1 VVIQDRFDRNPLS
14 SFILLYVLMYGAFGV
29 ASPFWPRFFES
40 RGLGPEELGALLA
53 LGTAVRLVSGPL
65 AGRVAD
71 RLGARR
77 AILAICIVMSGL
89 FALGL
94 LPAESFGLLLLASLC
109 QATTLA
115 PVTTL
120 ADALALREASA
131 AGNANGRRFEYGWV
145 RGAGSAA
152 FIAGTLIA
160 GQIVSSVGLSSI
172 VLVHAGL
179 LAASG
184 AVAYLRIGSASRH
197 EERAEPAASSLAVF
211 APLLR
216 IALFRRL
223 LVVAAL
229 ILGSH
234 AVHDAFAVIRW
245 NAAGIGPG
253 MTSLLWSLSVAGEVI
268 VFFLIGPSLVA
279 RVGPAAAAA
288 IAAGAGILRWGV
300 MALSAAPLALAIV
313 QPLHGFTFALL
324 HLACMRLLTQIVPP
338 QLAATGQAIYALA
351 VAATTALL
359 TFAAGALYAHW
370 GAAAFFVMAALCA
383 AALPL
388 TWGLRPPAPADAKSP
403 HGNR

>member
-1 VVIQDRFDRNPLS
+1 MVIQFRFDRDPLS

-40 RGLGPEELGALLA
+40 RGLGPEELGLLLA
-53 LGTAVRLVSGPL
+53 LGTAARLVSGPL

-71 RLGARR
+71 RFGARR
-77 AILAICIVMSGL
+77 AILAICIVISGL

-94 LPAESFGLLLLASLC
+94 LPAESFWLLLLVSLG
-109 QATTLA
+109 QATSLA

-120 ADALALREASA
+120 ADALALRQAREAERV
-131 AGNANGRRFEYGWV
+131 AGGRFEYGWV

-152 FIAGTLIA
+152 FIGGTLIA

-179 LAASG
+179 LAAAA
-184 AVAYLRIGSASRH
+184 AVAYLSIGSARPH
-197 EERAEPAASSLAVF
+197 EEKAERAASPLAGF

-223 LVVAAL
+223 LLVAAL

-253 MTSLLWSLSVAGEVI
+253 MSSLLWSLSVAGEVI
-268 VFFLIGPSLVA
+268 VFFLIGPTLVA
-279 RVGPAAAAA
+279 RLGPAAAAA
-288 IAAGAGILRWGV
+288 IAAGAGFLRWVV
-300 MALSAAPLALAIV
+300 MGLSAAPLVLAIV

-338 QLAATGQAIYALA
+338 QLAATAQAIYALA
-351 VAATTALL
+351 AAATTALL
-359 TFAAGALYAHW
+359 TFAAGALYARW
-370 GAAAFFVMAALCA
+370 GAAAFFAMAGLCA
-383 AALPL
+383 VALPL
-388 TWGLRPPAPADAKSP
+388 TSGLREPAHSDAKSP
-403 HGNR
+403 HRN

>member
-1 VVIQDRFDRNPLS
+1 MVQYRFDRNPLS

-40 RGLGPEELGALLA
+40 RGLEPEKLGVLLA
-53 LGTAVRLVSGPL
+53 LGTAVRLVSGPF

-77 AILAICIVMSGL
+77 AILAICIVMSAL

-94 LPAESFGLLLLASLC
+94 LPAEGFWPLLLVSLC
-109 QATTLA
+109 QASSLA

-120 ADALALREASA
+120 ADALALREAS
-131 AGNANGRRFEYGWV
+131 GTGSANERRRFEYGWV

-152 FIAGTLIA
+152 FIAGTLVA
-160 GQIVSSVGLSSI
+160 GQIVSTAGLSSI

-179 LAASG
+179 LAASA
-184 AVAYLRIGSASRH
+184 AVACLLIGSASRR
-197 EERAEPAASSLAVF
+197 EERAEPAASSLAGF

-216 IALFRRL
+216 MALFRRL
-223 LVVAAL
+223 LLVAAL

-245 NAAGIGPG
+245 NAAGISPA
-253 MTSLLWSLSVAGEVI
+253 MASLLWSLSVAGEVI
-268 VFFLIGPSLVA
+268 VFFLIGPRLVT
-279 RVGPAAAAA
+279 RLGPAAAAA
-288 IAAGAGILRWGV
+288 IAAGAGILRWVV
-300 MALSAAPLALAIV
+300 MALSAAPLALALA

-351 VAATTALL
+351 AAATTALL
-359 TFAAGALYAHW
+359 TLAAGALYARW

-388 TWGLRPPAPADAKSP
+388 TWGLRGPGPADAKSP

>member
-1 VVIQDRFDRNPLS
+1 VVIQDRLDQNPLS
-14 SFILLYVLMYGAFGV
+14 HFIFLYVLMYGAFGV

-40 RGLGPEELGALLA
+40 RGLGPEELGVLLA
-53 LGTAVRLVSGPL
+53 LGTAVRLVSGPF

-77 AILAICIVMSGL
+77 AILAVCIVLSGL

-94 LPAESFGLLLLASLC
+94 LPAESFWLLLLVSLC
-109 QATTLA
+109 QAASLA

-120 ADALALREASA
+120 ADALALRETSG

-152 FIAGTLIA
+152 FIGGTLIA
-160 GQIVSSVGLSSI
+160 GQIVSGAGLSSI
-172 VLVHAGL
+172 VVVHAGL
-179 LAASG
+179 LAASA
-184 AVAYLRIGSASRH
+184 AVAYLLIGSVSRH
-197 EERAEPAASSLAVF
+197 EERAEPAASTLAGF

-223 LVVAAL
+223 LLVAAL

-253 MTSLLWSLSVAGEVI
+253 MASLLWSLSVAGEVI
-268 VFFLIGPSLVA
+268 VFFLLGPALMA
-279 RVGPAAAAA
+279 RVGPAVAAA
-288 IAAGAGILRWGV
+288 IAAGAGILRWLV
-300 MALSAAPLALAIV
+300 MALSTAPLALAIV
-313 QPLHGFTFALL
+313 QPLHGLTFALL

-351 VAATTALL
+351 AAGTTALL
-359 TFAAGALYAHW
+359 TLAAGALYARW

-383 AALPL
+383 VALPL
-388 TWGLRPPAPADAKSP
+388 TLGLRGPASADAKSP
-403 HGNR
+403 HPSR

>member
-1 VVIQDRFDRNPLS
+1 MVIQFRFDRDPLS

-40 RGLGPEELGALLA
+40 RGLGPEELGLLLA
-53 LGTAVRLVSGPL
+53 LGTAARLVSGPF

-71 RLGARR
+71 RFGARR
-77 AILAICIVMSGL
+77 AILAICIVISGL

-94 LPAESFGLLLLASLC
+94 LPAESFWLLLLVSLG
-109 QATTLA
+109 QATSLA

-120 ADALALREASA
+120 ADALALRQAREAERV
-131 AGNANGRRFEYGWV
+131 AGGRFEYGWV

-152 FIAGTLIA
+152 FIGGTLIA

-179 LAASG
+179 LAAAA
-184 AVAYLRIGSASRH
+184 AVAYLSIGSASPH
-197 EERAEPAASSLAVF
+197 EEKAERAASPLAGF

-216 IALFRRL
+216 IALFRGL
-223 LVVAAL
+223 LLVAAL

-253 MTSLLWSLSVAGEVI
+253 MSSLLWSLSVAGEVI
-268 VFFLIGPSLVA
+268 VFFLIGPTLVA
-279 RVGPAAAAA
+279 RLGPAAAAA
-288 IAAGAGILRWGV
+288 IAAGAGFLRWVV
-300 MALSAAPLALAIV
+300 MGLSAAPLVLAIV

-338 QLAATGQAIYALA
+338 QLAATAQAIYALA
-351 VAATTALL
+351 AAATTALL
-359 TFAAGALYAHW
+359 TFAAGALYARC
-370 GAAAFFVMAALCA
+370 GAAAFFAMAGLCA
-383 AALPL
+383 VALPL
-388 TWGLRPPAPADAKSP
+388 TSGLREPAHSDAKSP
-403 HGNR
+403 HRN

>member
-1 VVIQDRFDRNPLS
+1 MVLQFRFHRDPLP

-40 RGLGPEELGALLA
+40 RGLGPEELGLLLA
-53 LGTAVRLVSGPL
+53 LGTAARLASGPI

-71 RLGARR
+71 RYGARR
-77 AILAICIVMSGL
+77 AILAICIVISGL

-94 LPAESFGLLLLASLC
+94 LPAESFWLLLLVSLG
-109 QATTLA
+109 QAAFLA

-120 ADALALREASA
+120 ADALALRQAREAERV
-131 AGNANGRRFEYGWV
+131 AGGRFEYGWV

-152 FIAGTLIA
+152 FIGGTLIA
-160 GQIVSSVGLSSI
+160 GQIVSLVGLSSI

-179 LAASG
+179 LGAAA
-184 AVAYLRIGSASRH
+184 AVAYLSIRGASPQ
-197 EERAEPAASSLAVF
+197 EEKAERAASPLAGF

-223 LVVAAL
+223 LLVAAL

-253 MTSLLWSLSVAGEVI
+253 MASLLWSLSVAGEVI
-268 VFFLIGPSLVA
+268 VFFLIGPTLVA
-279 RVGPAAAAA
+279 RLGPAAAAA
-288 IAAGAGILRWGV
+288 IAAGAGFLRWVV
-300 MALSAAPLALAIV
+300 MGLSAAPLALAIV

-338 QLAATGQAIYALA
+338 QLAATAQAIYALA
-351 VAATTALL
+351 AAATTALL
-359 TFAAGALYAHW
+359 TFAAGALYARW
-370 GAAAFFVMAALCA
+370 GAAAFFAMAGLCA
-383 AALPL
+383 VALPL
-388 TWGLRPPAPADAKSP
+388 TSGLRGPDHSDPKSP
-403 HGNR
+403 HRNW

>member
-1 VVIQDRFDRNPLS
+1 MEIQHCFDRRPLS

-40 RGLGPEELGALLA
+40 RGLRPEELGVLLA
-53 LGTAVRLVSGPL
+53 LGTAIRLVSGPL

-77 AILAICIVMSGL
+77 AILAICIIMSGL
-89 FALGL
+89 LALGL
-94 LPAESFGLLLLASLC
+94 LPAETFWLLLLVSVC
-109 QATTLA
+109 QAATLA

-120 ADALALREASA
+120 ADALALRETSESR
-131 AGNANGRRFEYGWV
+131 NAHGRRFEYGWV

-152 FIAGTLIA
+152 FIAGTLVA
-160 GQIVSSVGLSSI
+160 GQIVSTAGLSSI

-179 LAASG
+179 LAAS
-184 AVAYLRIGSASRH
+184 ATVAYLLLGSKSRE
-197 EERAEPAASSLAVF
+197 EERAEPAASSFAGF

-223 LVVAAL
+223 LLVAAL

-253 MTSLLWSLSVAGEVI
+253 MASLLWSLSVAGEVI
-268 VFFLIGPSLVA
+268 VFFLVGPSLVA

-288 IAAGAGILRWGV
+288 IAAGAGILRWVV

-324 HLACMRLLTQIVPP
+324 HLACMRLLTQVVPP
-338 QLAATGQAIYALA
+338 PLAATGQAIYALA

-359 TFAAGALYAHW
+359 TFAAGALYARW

-383 AALPL
+383 GALPL
-388 TWGLRPPAPADAKSP
+388 TSGLREPAPVDAKSP
-403 HGNR
+403 HRNR

>member
-1 VVIQDRFDRNPLS
+1 VVIQFRFDRDPLS

-40 RGLGPEELGALLA
+40 RGLGPEELGLLLA
-53 LGTAVRLVSGPL
+53 LGTAARLVSGPL

-71 RLGARR
+71 RFGARR
-77 AILAICIVMSGL
+77 AILAICIVISGL

-94 LPAESFGLLLLASLC
+94 LPAESFWLLLLVSLG
-109 QATTLA
+109 QATSLA

-120 ADALALREASA
+120 ADALALRQAREAERV
-131 AGNANGRRFEYGWV
+131 AGGRFEYGWV

-152 FIAGTLIA
+152 FIGGTLIA

-179 LAASG
+179 LAAAA
-184 AVAYLRIGSASRH
+184 AVAYLSIGSARPH
-197 EERAEPAASSLAVF
+197 EEKAERAASPLAGF

-223 LVVAAL
+223 LLVAAL

-253 MTSLLWSLSVAGEVI
+253 MSSLLWSLSVAGEVI
-268 VFFLIGPSLVA
+268 VFFLIGPTLVA
-279 RVGPAAAAA
+279 RLGPAAAAA
-288 IAAGAGILRWGV
+288 IAAGAGFLRWVV
-300 MALSAAPLALAIV
+300 MGLSAAPLVLAIV

-338 QLAATGQAIYALA
+338 QLAATAQAIYALA
-351 VAATTALL
+351 AAATTALL
-359 TFAAGALYAHW
+359 TFAAGALYARW
-370 GAAAFFVMAALCA
+370 GAAAFFAMAGLCA
-383 AALPL
+383 VALPL
-388 TWGLRPPAPADAKSP
+388 TSGLREPAHSDAKSP
-403 HGNR
+403 HRN

>member
-1 VVIQDRFDRNPLS
+1 MIQDRPDRNPLS
-14 SFILLYVLMYGAFGV
+14 HFILLYVLMYAAFGV

-40 RGLGPEELGALLA
+40 RGLAPEELGVLLA
-53 LGTAVRLVSGPL
+53 LGTAVRLVSGPF

-77 AILAICIVMSGL
+77 AILTICIVMSGL

-94 LPAESFGLLLLASLC
+94 LPAESFWLLLLVSLC
-109 QATTLA
+109 QAASLA

-120 ADALALREASA
+120 ADALALRETNR
-131 AGNANGRRFEYGWV
+131 AGNATGRRFEYGWV

-172 VLVHAGL
+172 ALVHAGL
-179 LAASG
+179 LLAAA
-184 AVAYLRIGSASRH
+184 AVAYLLIRGASPH
-197 EERAEPAASSLAVF
+197 EERAEPAASPLEGF

-223 LVVAAL
+223 LLVAAL

-253 MTSLLWSLSVAGEVI
+253 MASLLWSLSVAGEVI
-268 VFFLIGPSLVA
+268 VFFLIGPPLMA
-279 RVGPAAAAA
+279 RVGPAVAAA
-288 IAAGAGILRWGV
+288 IAAGAGIVRWVV

-351 VAATTALL
+351 AATTTAFVTL
-359 TFAAGALYAHW
+359 AAGALYARW
-370 GAAAFFVMAALCA
+370 GGAAFFVMAALCA
-383 AALPL
+383 AALSL
-388 TWGLRPPAPADAKSP
+388 TSGLREQAPADAKSP

>member
-1 VVIQDRFDRNPLS
+1 MVIQFRFDRDPLS

-40 RGLGPEELGALLA
+40 RGLGPEELGLLLA
-53 LGTAVRLVSGPL
+53 LGTAARLVSGPF

-71 RLGARR
+71 RFGARR
-77 AILAICIVMSGL
+77 AILTICIVISGL

-94 LPAESFGLLLLASLC
+94 LPAESFWLLLLVSLG
-109 QATTLA
+109 QATSLA

-120 ADALALREASA
+120 ADALALRQAREAERV
-131 AGNANGRRFEYGWV
+131 AGGRFEYGWV

-152 FIAGTLIA
+152 FIGGTLIA

-179 LAASG
+179 LAAAA
-184 AVAYLRIGSASRH
+184 AVAYLSIGSACPH
-197 EERAEPAASSLAVF
+197 EEKAERAASPLAGF

-223 LVVAAL
+223 LLVAAL

-253 MTSLLWSLSVAGEVI
+253 MSSLLWSLSVAGEVI
-268 VFFLIGPSLVA
+268 VFFLIGPTLVA
-279 RVGPAAAAA
+279 RLGPAAASA
-288 IAAGAGILRWGV
+288 IAAGAGFLRWVV
-300 MALSAAPLALAIV
+300 MGLSAAPLVLAIV

-338 QLAATGQAIYALA
+338 QLAATAQAIYALA
-351 VAATTALL
+351 AAATTALL
-359 TFAAGALYAHW
+359 TFAAGALYARW
-370 GAAAFFVMAALCA
+370 GAAAFFAMAGLCA
-383 AALPL
+383 VALPL
-388 TWGLRPPAPADAKSP
+388 TSGLREPAHSDAKSP
-403 HGNR
+403 HRN

>member
-1 VVIQDRFDRNPLS
+1 MVQDRLDRNPLS
-14 SFILLYVLMYGAFGV
+14 HFILLYVLMYSAFGV
-29 ASPFWPRFFES
+29 ASPFWPRLFES
-40 RGLGPEELGALLA
+40 RGLGPEELGVLLA
-53 LGTAVRLVSGPL
+53 LGTAVRLVSGPV

-77 AILAICIVMSGL
+77 AVLAICIVMSGL

-94 LPAESFGLLLLASLC
+94 LPAESWLLLLVSLC
-109 QATTLA
+109 QAASLA

-120 ADALALREASA
+120 ADALALRETSRP
-131 AGNANGRRFEYGWV
+131 GNATGRRFEYGWV

-160 GQIVSSVGLSSI
+160 GQIVSMVGLSSI

-179 LAASG
+179 LAASA
-184 AVAYLRIGSASRH
+184 AVAYLLIRSASPDN
-197 EERAEPAASSLAVF
+197 ERSEPTASPLEGF

-223 LVVAAL
+223 LLVAAL

-253 MTSLLWSLSVAGEVI
+253 MASLLWSLSVAGEVI
-268 VFFLIGPSLVA
+268 VFFLIGPPLMA
-279 RVGPAAAAA
+279 RVGPAVAVS
-288 IAAGAGILRWGV
+288 IAAGAGILRWVV

-338 QLAATGQAIYALA
+338 QLAATGQAIYAFA
-351 VAATTALL
+351 AATTTAFL
-359 TFAAGALYAHW
+359 TLAAGVLYARW
-370 GAAAFFVMAALCA
+370 GGAAFFVMAALCA
-383 AALPL
+383 AALSL
-388 TWGLRPPAPADAKSP
+388 TSGLREPAPPDAKSP
-403 HGNR
+403 HGHR